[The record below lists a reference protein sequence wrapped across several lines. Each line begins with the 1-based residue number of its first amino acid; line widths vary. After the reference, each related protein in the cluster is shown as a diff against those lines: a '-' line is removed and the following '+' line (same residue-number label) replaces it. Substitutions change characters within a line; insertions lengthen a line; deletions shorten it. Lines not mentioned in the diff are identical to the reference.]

1 MYRTAQWIKCRVHT
15 RMSGEAAIMSIYESK
30 NNIVEEE
37 AKMGDSEDSVNRQ
50 ILRTT
55 MQRYWVSVHALVRS
69 HTQLY
74 THFN

>member
-1 MYRTAQWIKCRVHT
+1 
-15 RMSGEAAIMSIYESK
+15 MSIHESK

-37 AKMGDSEDSVNRQ
+37 AKMGDSGDSVNRQ

-69 HTQLY
+69 HTLNLSY
-74 THFN
+74 IHTLIKGRLSWSPTNTKSL

>member
-1 MYRTAQWIKCRVHT
+1 
-15 RMSGEAAIMSIYESK
+15 MSIYESK